1 MYVER
6 EEGSLLLDGAPTRR
20 WVSIIAVVIPV
31 GAFVLLAAL
40 FIRTYVVPPTYG
52 IPSPTT
58 TAEAPPAPNAA
69 PRRVAVETVRSD
81 QAMSAPAA
89 NLPMLATLAVAPP
102 SVATTAPTNSGPAQ
116 NVATVAPALSAA
128 PAPPAAVTASVAPM
142 PPTMPAPTAAPAQ
155 VASIALPPPPVA
167 ETTGSRREM
176 PMPSIIAAE
185 PAAATEDAAA
195 PISSAVPL
203 PRAKP
208 PHHAMVA
215 SRAVP
220 LPRPRPVEE
229 APESDLPAIDR
240 HAAVN

>member
-52 IPSPTT
+52 IPNPM
-58 TAEAPPAPNAA
+58 TAETAPAPTAQ
-69 PRRVAVETVRSD
+69 PRRVATETVRLGAPD
-81 QAMSAPAA
+81 QTMPAA
-89 NLPMLATLAVAPP
+89 TGSLPMLATLAVAPP
-102 SVATTAPTNSGPAQ
+102 SATTTAPTAPQPTPSMAAATPTPA
-116 NVATVAPALSAA
+116 P
-128 PAPPAAVTASVAPM
+128 PPAAVTSVSPLPAPAPAPVAP
-142 PPTMPAPTAAPAQ
+142 AAPAV
-155 VASIALPPPPVA
+155 VASAPPASAVP

-176 PMPSIIAAE
+176 PLPSIIAAE
-185 PAAATEDAAA
+185 PGAATEDSTA
-195 PISSAVPL
+195 PATAHVPL

-208 PHHAMVA
+208 PHHSMVA

-229 APESDLPAIDR
+229 APESDLPPIDR
-240 HAAVN
+240 HAIN

>member
-52 IPSPTT
+52 IPNPM
-58 TAEAPPAPNAA
+58 TAETPTAPIAQ
-69 PRRVAVETVRSD
+69 PRRVATETVRLGAPD
-81 QAMSAPAA
+81 QTMPAA
-89 NLPMLATLAVAPP
+89 TGSLPMLATLAVAPP
-102 SVATTAPTNSGPAQ
+102 SATTTAPTTPQPAPSMASAPPAPTPAPAAA
-116 NVATVAPALSAA
+116 VVSVAPPPAPAPAPGSAAA
-128 PAPPAAVTASVAPM
+128 PAVVASAPPA
-142 PPTMPAPTAAPAQ
+142 
-155 VASIALPPPPVA
+155 PPVA

-176 PMPSIIAAE
+176 PLPSIIAAE
-185 PAAATEDAAA
+185 PGAATDDGAAAIAG
-195 PISSAVPL
+195 PVPL

-208 PHHAMVA
+208 PHHSVVA
-215 SRAVP
+215 SRAIP

-229 APESDLPAIDR
+229 VPESDLPAVDR
-240 HAAVN
+240 HAIN